1 MRCKSER
8 LSGTDH
14 SLPPMVTLKETV
26 LARALDGFDLVIDF
40 ATLGEFG
47 LEPATAGMVGDEGI
61 GCDAGREALAPTPRS
76 NIRRSACPTPPPQL
90 VWAGGTGRLEGTSLI
105 GALQ

>member
-8 LSGTDH
+8 LSGTDR

-47 LEPATAGMVGDEGI
+47 LDPASAGMVGDEGI

-76 NIRRSACPTPPPQL
+76 NARRDACPAPGSQL
-90 VWAGGTGRLEGTSLI
+90 VWTGGTKRLEGASLI
-105 GALQ
+105 SALQ

>member
-1 MRCKSER
+1 
-8 LSGTDH
+8 
-14 SLPPMVTLKETV
+14 MVTLKETV
-26 LARALDGFDLVIDF
+26 LAQALDGFDLVIDF

-47 LEPATAGMVGDEGI
+47 LEPASAGMVGDEGI

-76 NIRRSACPTPPPQL
+76 NIRRDTCRSPASQL
-90 VWAGGTGRLEGTSLI
+90 TWAGGTERLEGASLI